1 MATISRSEGAQRQKK
16 RVRLGLL
23 QRQLAD
29 AAGVGLRSVQRAEK
43 GGPIEPE
50 TLEAIDEALAAID
63 ARGLDAVAPQPFRP
77 PLLQRE
83 AAGGPPGPSSSL
95 GGRESRL
102 HGRRRGA

>member
-1 MATISRSEGAQRQKK
+1 MTPTQRQKK

-63 ARGLDAVAPQPFRP
+63 DRGLEAVAPQPRRP
-77 PLLQRE
+77 TLLQRE
-83 AAGGPPGPSSSL
+83 AAGGGRGAVSSL
-95 GGRESRL
+95 GGVPSRL